1 MSPRGVTIP
10 EVRQQ
15 LFDAAEQILLREGPS
30 GLTSRAITREAGVAT
45 GLLHNH
51 FGDLDSF
58 LAALFVDRAQTATKG
73 LQGLS
78 ARVGTATVVDNLM
91 AAIETLFAGNLLAL
105 TGLALARPSLVPRLS
120 EALGE
125 GTLELDAGERVF
137 AAYLEAEQR
146 LGRVRPGADTV
157 SLALALVGA
166 AHQLLMTRGPHAP
179 DLRER
184 MRRVTTALMDR

>member
-30 GLTSRAITREAGVAT
+30 GLTSRAITREAGVAA

-51 FGDLDSF
+51 FGDLDRF
-58 LAALFVDRAQTATKG
+58 LTALFVDRAQTAAKG
-73 LQGLS
+73 LQDLS
-78 ARVGTATVVDNLM
+78 ARAGTATVVDNLM

-105 TGLALARPSLVPRLS
+105 TGLVLARPSLVPRLS

-146 LGRVRPGADTV
+146 LGRVAPEADTG

-166 AHQLLMTRGPHAP
+166 AHQLLLTRGPHAP

-184 MRRVTTALMDR
+184 MRRVTRALMDG

>member
-15 LFDAAEQILLREGPS
+15 LFDAAEQVLLREGPS
-30 GLTSRAITREAGVAT
+30 GLTGRAITREAGVAT

-58 LAALFVDRAQTATKG
+58 LAALFVDRAQTATRR
-73 LQGLS
+73 LQDLPTR
-78 ARVGTATVVDNLM
+78 AGTATVADNLM
-91 AAIETLFAGNLLAL
+91 AALEMLFAGNLLAL
-105 TGLALARPSLVPRLS
+105 AGLALARPSIVPRLG

-125 GTLELDAGERVF
+125 GTLELDAGERLF
-137 AAYLEAEQR
+137 ATYLEAEQR
-146 LGRVRPGADTV
+146 LGRIPADADTA

-166 AHQLLMTRGPHAP
+166 AHQLLLTRGPHAP

-184 MRRVTTALMDR
+184 MRCVVTALIER